1 MRITRRAVSSVTIG
15 QALRWAL
22 LGQVALAVLL
32 LVSDGLSG
40 WRPSRAPAEALPSGP
55 VAPGDQ
61 RRRFDPGET
70 RPDFAPGPLRPEFP
84 ATEAMPN
91 RLTFLTIETE
101 AYGPA
106 LLLRGPITEGDADRL
121 EAHLAAAEAGPEIVA
136 LDSPGGLVREAL
148 RIGRTLRAAALD
160 TLVAEGMVCASSCP
174 YVLAGGVARIVA
186 PDAAVGLH
194 QHYYET
200 PGYLPVFFAVQ
211 DIQNAQA
218 ETMRHLI
225 DMGVDPGVMVHAL
238 ATPPE
243 QIYVLVE
250 QELLDARL
258 ATEVR

>member
-1 MRITRRAVSSVTIG
+1 VRIAGRDVSSVTIG

-22 LGQVALAVLL
+22 LGQVALAVMLL
-32 LVSDGLSG
+32 ISDGLGG
-40 WRPSRAPAEALPSGP
+40 WRPGSAPGEALPSGP

-84 ATEAMPN
+84 ATEAMPD
-91 RLTFLTIETE
+91 RLTFLSIETE
-101 AYGPA
+101 AHGPA

-121 EAHLAAAEAGPEIVA
+121 EAHLAAAEAAPEIVA

-148 RIGRTLRAAALD
+148 RIGRTLRGEALD
-160 TLVAEGMVCASSCP
+160 TLVADGMICVSSCP
-174 YVLAGGVARIVA
+174 YVLAGGVARIVG

-194 QHYYET
+194 QHYYDT
-200 PGYLPVFFAVQ
+200 PGYMPVFFAVQ
-211 DIQNAQA
+211 DIQSGQA

-243 QIYVLVE
+243 QIYVLVA
-250 QELLDARL
+250 QELLDTQL
-258 ATEVR
+258 ATEIR